1 MNEPDETFE
10 RFVRRFARIEVEVK
24 DPPPFGVGRR
34 RGAALGRRPGRRS
47 FLLAGVVLATIVV
60 ITALAPLIGSLP
72 SVVPTS
78 SDPALVGGSNAPAR
92 SSIPSPWPTS
102 TTVMVGEWQASCG
115 AVEPAV
121 CQAVAALAINNLAR
135 NRPTGVLTV
144 ESRPA
149 CPQVPEWADGSRCW
163 QVYTPVSTGTVCM
176 VVAKRSTDHQYAQ
189 VAGDVPGRASLPG
202 DTQGCPPEEALVP
215 LDPASPPVV
224 PPGPCVTVVAIYDRM
239 RTTIERD
246 AGNATAVVIGTVTG
260 VGQAQWN
267 SPGGIRP
274 NETSGHIGP
283 SLAMRLLR
291 VNVETVVRGSA
302 SPVLTIWIAGGE
314 IGCHGYRGGVLGIER
329 PEVGSRYAFF
339 LRAAAP
345 RTDLPG
351 IDQAWQVWSISGDQ
365 VTTAFEGKVPLST
378 FIERASVQ

>member
-1 MNEPDETFE
+1 
-10 RFVRRFARIEVEVK
+10 
-24 DPPPFGVGRR
+24 
-34 RGAALGRRPGRRS
+34 
-47 FLLAGVVLATIVV
+47 
-60 ITALAPLIGSLP
+60 
-72 SVVPTS
+72 
-78 SDPALVGGSNAPAR
+78 
-92 SSIPSPWPTS
+92 
-102 TTVMVGEWQASCG
+102 MVGEWQASCG

-121 CQAVAALAINNLAR
+121 CQGVAALAINNLAW

-149 CPQVPEWADGSRCW
+149 CPQVPDWADGSRCW
-163 QVYTPVSTGTVCM
+163 QVYAPVSTGTVCM

-202 DTQGCPPEEALVP
+202 DTKGCPPDEALVP

-224 PPGPCVTVVAIYDRM
+224 PTGPCEIVQTIVDRM
-239 RTTIERD
+239 VTTIEQD
-246 AGNATAVVIGTVTG
+246 AGSASAVVIGTVTG

-274 NETSGHIGP
+274 NEASTHVGP
-283 SLAMRLLR
+283 SLALRLLR
-291 VNVETVVRGSA
+291 VNVETVVRGSE

-314 IGCHGYRGGVLGIER
+314 IGCHGYRGGVLGVER

-339 LRAAAP
+339 LQAAAP

-351 IDQAWQVWSISGDQ
+351 IDQAWQIWSINGDR
-365 VTTAFEGKVPLST
+365 VTTTFEGSVPLAT
-378 FIERASVQ
+378 FIERASVSR